1 MEMVE
6 RTFTMIK
13 PEGVARGLAG
23 QIITTFEQSGL
34 KLVAMK
40 MLQPTRELVNVHY
53 PNTTEWLGGVGKHT
67 VDGCAE
73 LGMDV
78 VKEFGTADPVEIGKM
93 VKVWLVDYIASG
105 PVIVMIWEG
114 PLAVSNVRRLCGNT
128 LPNKA
133 EAGSIRG
140 KYALDSAVLA
150 NSEKR
155 PVFNLIHASGNLEEA
170 ATEIKLWF
178 PEPIK

>member
-1 MEMVE
+1 ME
-6 RTFTMIK
+6 RTFAMVK
-13 PEGVARGLAG
+13 PDGVSRGLAG
-23 QIITTFEQSGL
+23 EIIATFEHAGL

-40 MLQPTRELVNVHY
+40 MFKPERKLVETHY
-53 PNTTEWLGGVGKHT
+53 PNTGQWLGGVGQHT

-78 VKEFGTADPVEIGKM
+78 VKEFGTADPIEIGKM
-93 VKVWLVDYIASG
+93 VKVWLVDFITSG
-105 PVIVMIWEG
+105 KVVAMVWEG

-140 KYALDSAVLA
+140 KYGLDSAVLA
-150 NSEKR
+150 NAEKR
-155 PVFNLIHASGNLEEA
+155 PVFNLVHASGNTEEA
-170 ATEIKLWF
+170 ETEIKLWF
-178 PEPIK
+178 PELA